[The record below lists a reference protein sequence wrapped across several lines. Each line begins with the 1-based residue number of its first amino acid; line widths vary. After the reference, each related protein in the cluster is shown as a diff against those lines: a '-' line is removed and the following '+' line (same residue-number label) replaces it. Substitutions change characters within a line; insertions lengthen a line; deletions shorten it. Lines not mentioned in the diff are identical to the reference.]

1 MLLYCALLYSVLDAL
16 LRFTLHLTL
25 LLFEKK
31 VMHSPLDTHRS
42 NMEAWRVFESFHK
55 QGVARQ
61 LGLSN
66 CYDLM
71 VLKAIYEDAVVKPSV
86 VQNRCS
92 RADMPIYGLVSRL
105 QV

>member
-1 MLLYCALLYSVLDAL
+1 MLYCALLYSLLD
-16 LRFTLHLTL
+16 FTP

-31 VMHSPLDTHRS
+31 VMHSPLDTHKG

-55 QGVARQ
+55 QGVVRQ
-61 LGLSN
+61 LGISN

-92 RADMPIYGLVSRL
+92 RADMPICGLVSRL